1 MKAYGRTVKVTKD
14 FKVRIP
20 KTLLDQMNICP
31 GSKIII
37 QSEHQRLIIISKAK
51 AICLVTGNLSEDFD
65 IFFNKLIISK
75 EGQRILLN
83 ELKEKFNFFEF
94 LFYAKY

>member
-20 KTLLDQMNICP
+20 KTLLDQMNIRP

-37 QSEHQRLIIISKAK
+37 RSEHQRLIIISKAK
-51 AICLVTGNLSEDFD
+51 AICLVTGKLSEDSD
-65 IFFNKLIISK
+65 IFFNKLNISK

-83 ELKEKFNFFEF
+83 ELKEKFNFF
-94 LFYAKY
+94 